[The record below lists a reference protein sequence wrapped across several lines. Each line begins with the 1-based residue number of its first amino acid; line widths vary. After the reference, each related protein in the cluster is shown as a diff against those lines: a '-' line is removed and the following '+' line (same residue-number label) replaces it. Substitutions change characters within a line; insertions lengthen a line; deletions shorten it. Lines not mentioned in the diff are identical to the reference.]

1 MGLSTPCS
9 LEIEEY
15 RQTERQD
22 DGHAEVCELGMG
34 ELPRDLRTGAQA
46 TGQCMFLSLS
56 WRACAACSSDIEW
69 PGGLRITAARP
80 GTVHFE
86 LDVQKEHTNR
96 LGILHGGTIASMVDL
111 GGSLAVAS
119 HGLFATGVS
128 TDLNVTYLGS
138 GGKVGDKILAEVTC
152 DKCKFPLWEKCFL
165 RILTM
170 AAVGNKLAYTTI
182 KFTNKADEIVAR
194 GSHTKYIAQAFRD
207 PRNIIEQK
215 KS

>member
-1 MGLSTPCS
+1 MRRLLDS
-9 LEIEEY
+9 
-15 RQTERQD
+15 
-22 DGHAEVCELGMG
+22 
-34 ELPRDLRTGAQA
+34 
-46 TGQCMFLSLS
+46 
-56 WRACAACSSDIEW
+56 
-69 PGGLRITAARP
+69 LRITAARP

>member
-1 MGLSTPCS
+1 MLM
-9 LEIEEY
+9 I
-15 RQTERQD
+15 D
-22 DGHAEVCELGMG
+22 
-34 ELPRDLRTGAQA
+34 
-46 TGQCMFLSLS
+46 
-56 WRACAACSSDIEW
+56 AC
-69 PGGLRITAARP
+69 L
-80 GTVHFE
+80 
-86 LDVQKEHTNR
+86 LQNR

-152 DKCKFPLWEKCFL
+152 DKF
-165 RILTM
+165 
-170 AAVGNKLAYTTI
+170 GNKLAYTTI